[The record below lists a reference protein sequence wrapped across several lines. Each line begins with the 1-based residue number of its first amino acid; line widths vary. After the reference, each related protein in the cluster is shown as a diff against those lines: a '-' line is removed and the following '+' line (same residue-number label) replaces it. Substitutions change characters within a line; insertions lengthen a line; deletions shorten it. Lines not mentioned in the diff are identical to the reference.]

1 LTAFCIFKEALLL
14 KLVHTFRQ
22 EHTRALAR
30 INTEAELS
38 LTLDEQ
44 LRVRDEVFLND
55 CRALIDCVTREE
67 PLVVDHDEV
76 DDLLPHSHN

>member
-1 LTAFCIFKEALLL
+1 MTAFCIFEEALLL
-14 KLVHTFRQ
+14 KLVHAFRQ
-22 EHTRALAR
+22 EHARALVWV
-30 INTEAELS
+30 NTEAELS

-44 LRVRDEVFLND
+44 LRVRDEVLLND
-55 CRALIDCVTREE
+55 GRALIDCVTREE